1 MKLSIIIPC
10 YNVAPYVERT
20 VRSVQEQPFA
30 DWELILVDDGSTD
43 GTLPV
48 LQALAEKDCRI
59 CVIAQA
65 NRGVSAARNAGLRR
79 ARGEYVQFIDGDDY
93 ISSYGDVD
101 SWADSDVVVYGF
113 AMHTGAKTRA
123 FLPPRE
129 WDSLLVKYLRGS
141 RLHLGGFIFRR
152 SLLEREG
159 IFFDEQTYYSEDKE
173 VMVKALL
180 CARRV
185 RPVRHVLYHYIR
197 RPDSA
202 MGEGKFAP
210 KRLTS
215 LFAMERVEQF
225 VRERVGKNSVWANV
239 CLNQGVSFLIIYRL
253 FLKSFGGDSM
263 GDNDFW
269 QLLEGYLNRV
279 MAVKYRFAPDRYS
292 MLLCFFRLLYKINP
306 SFPSRLLSRL

>member
-10 YNVAPYVERT
+10 YNVASYVERA

-48 LQALAEKDCRI
+48 LQALAEKDRRI

-65 NRGVSAARNAGLRR
+65 NRGVSAARNTGLRR

-129 WDSLLVKYLRGS
+129 GDSLLVKYLRGS

-152 SLLEREG
+152 SLLAREG
-159 IFFDEQTYYSEDKE
+159 ILFDEQTYNVEDKE
-173 VMVKALL
+173 VMVKSLL
-180 CARRV
+180 FTNKVCIISEL
-185 RPVRHVLYHYIR
+185 LYHYVR
-197 RPDSA
+197 REDSA
-202 MGEGKFAP
+202 MARP
-210 KRLTS
+210 LSRKRLTG
-215 LFAMERVEQF
+215 FAAMERIVALAYSHGSKEIF
-225 VRERVGKNSVWANV
+225 YAAE
-239 CLNQGVSFLIIYRL
+239 
-253 FLKSFGGDSM
+253 
-263 GDNDFW
+263 
-269 QLLEGYLNRV
+269 LNRCIAALTLYRNCSFQNV
-279 MAVKYRFAPDRYS
+279 EEALKEEVADKVKVNFRVKIPFSFNRYTILFYLLRSIYAVSPT
-292 MLLCFFRLLYKINP
+292 LLRK
-306 SFPSRLLSRL
+306 LLSFKNRLMV